1 MEQAAK
7 ELALSEA
14 REDTMKLIPH
24 RREEGS
30 GASGSDDSEVVYE
43 TSHM

>member
-24 RREEGS
+24 RREEGG
-30 GASGSDDSEVVYE
+30 GASDSDNSDVLYE